1 MMQRVITVQIMT
13 TWLGLVACSLLFGPV
28 QTVLTGAEQEAN
40 VEEHRFVAHTITTEM
55 QGGYQSVIADLNRDG
70 RPDVIAVSLGLDE
83 LAWYE
88 NPGWQKHVLV
98 RGLNRP
104 INLAAQDLD
113 GDGIPE
119 LAVAHEFGTSHEGSL
134 GIVSLLTHTGDPTTP
149 WSLQE
154 IDRTPTAH
162 RVRWADIDGSGN
174 KVLLNSPLVGPAA
187 SSPEY
192 RDDVPIY
199 WYRPDDWTRRVVTD
213 SEEGV
218 VHGILATPWGDSTR
232 DSVLSAS
239 FLGVHAHRFIDG
251 EWIRSEVTN
260 GDPNSWPLS
269 GSSEVGVGR
278 RGGAT
283 NFLTTIEP
291 WHGGQ
296 VVVYREDG
304 DAWKRHV
311 IDTEI
316 DSGHTIATGDFD
328 GDGLDEVVAGDR
340 GDTRSVYLYSSTD
353 STGERWSR
361 QVIDDGDMAAS
372 GCAVDDLN
380 GDGRLDLVCIG
391 SSTANLKWYE
401 NVAP

>member
-1 MMQRVITVQIMT
+1 
-13 TWLGLVACSLLFGPV
+13 
-28 QTVLTGAEQEAN
+28 
-40 VEEHRFVAHTITTEM
+40 
-55 QGGYQSVIADLNRDG
+55 
-70 RPDVIAVSLGLDE
+70 
-83 LAWYE
+83 
-88 NPGWQKHVLV
+88 
-98 RGLNRP
+98 
-104 INLAAQDLD
+104 
-113 GDGIPE
+113 
-119 LAVAHEFGTSHEGSL
+119 
-134 GIVSLLTHTGDPTTP
+134 
-149 WSLQE
+149 
-154 IDRTPTAH
+154 
-162 RVRWADIDGSGN
+162 
-174 KVLLNSPLVGPAA
+174 
-187 SSPEY
+187 
-192 RDDVPIY
+192 
-199 WYRPDDWTRRVVTD
+199 
-213 SEEGV
+213 
-218 VHGILATPWGDSTR
+218 
-232 DSVLSAS
+232 LSAS

-278 RGGAT
+278 LGGAT